1 VKSMGARFCLSN
13 AVRLAGDL
21 KIPTN
26 IPRKAR
32 DAAHKKGRNLAN
44 HQGKSLKCPINDLPN
59 EILASIFS
67 IGVNE
72 EDDGDE
78 EEDNEWEDMDTG
90 ERFDADETG

>member
-1 VKSMGARFCLSN
+1 MSDAPIRINGMM
-13 AVRLAGDL
+13 

-32 DAAHKKGRNLAN
+32 GATHIKGRNLAN
-44 HQGKSLKCPINDLPN
+44 HQRKSLKNVKCPINDLPN

-67 IGVNE
+67 IGVDE

-78 EEDNEWEDMDTG
+78 GEDDEWEDMDTG